1 MPTRQGR
8 GSAFSLAMQA
18 LITAANSSAVREG
31 IYEASDFPLKD
42 DLQAFLL
49 VNQLI
54 YRTTARPTD
63 LADAIGTGRSNV
75 SKIVR
80 RLEIA
85 GLVGRM
91 PDPDDGRHS
100 VVGLTA
106 EGRVVAGRIAG
117 VVSTSYDIVFEQW
130 SDEEFD
136 LLETSVVRLVSD
148 IDRQM
153 DHLVERVSGVT
164 LPRPDPQ

>member
-1 MPTRQGR
+1 M
-8 GSAFSLAMQA
+8 
-18 LITAANSSAVREG
+18 
-31 IYEASDFPLKD
+31 
-42 DLQAFLL
+42 
-49 VNQLI
+49 
-54 YRTTARPTD
+54 
-63 LADAIGTGRSNV
+63 
-75 SKIVR
+75 R